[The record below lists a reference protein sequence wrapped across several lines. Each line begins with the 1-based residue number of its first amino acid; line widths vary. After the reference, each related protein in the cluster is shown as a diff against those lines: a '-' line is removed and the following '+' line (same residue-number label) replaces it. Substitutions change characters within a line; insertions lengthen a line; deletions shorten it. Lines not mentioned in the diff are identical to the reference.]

1 MMGARRSRLGRL
13 ALGAMLLVGVL
24 VAPARIIAAD
34 GAVTFETPSATSTF
48 PVQTLWRQAFRSPS
62 EPDRVEL
69 MTRLAGTDTWLVE
82 EVAFR
87 AAGPGAYEVEY
98 TDLGF
103 QLPNSHVEYR
113 FRVTLAGE
121 RPETGPMATLA
132 IVDDRIDWRTVEG
145 DLVRLHWQAGD
156 ESFAERA
163 LRIAEDSVAETSEL
177 LGVTETEPID
187 FFVYADAAD
196 FQSAL
201 GPGTK
206 EFVAGRAIAEIRTLF
221 ANVAVSD
228 IGSPWLSVVVPH
240 ELAHLVFDTAT
251 DNPYHQPPHWMNEG
265 LAVFL
270 SEGNTDG
277 DRRRVANAIDRGTL
291 LPLSSLAN
299 GFPSDRE
306 ELFYLGY
313 AEGTSA
319 IDFFV
324 RTYGQENLVKLIRS
338 YALGVTDDEA
348 FETATG
354 EGIGAFEAAWLADLD
369 AEEPAARGPQA
380 ARPGPTPASWAGGGS
395 SHGSTGP
402 TPVADANGALPGA
415 PVSDTLGD
423 QVAPAAA
430 AALLL
435 VALMVVFL
443 VILRRRRASGPDEP

>member
-1 MMGARRSRLGRL
+1 MRARRSGLGSL
-13 ALGAMLLVGVL
+13 AANALLLLSVL
-24 VAPARIIAAD
+24 AAPANAIAA
-34 GAVTFETPSATSTF
+34 GGGVTFEPPTATSTF

-62 EPDRVEL
+62 EPARVEL
-69 MTRLAGTDTWLVE
+69 MTRLAGTEAWLVE
-82 EVAFR
+82 EVAFG

-103 QLPNSHVEYR
+103 QLPNSHIEYR
-113 FRVTLAGE
+113 FRVTLEGE
-121 RPETGPMATLA
+121 EPETGPAATLA

-145 DLVRLHWQAGD
+145 DLVRLHWQTGD

-163 LRIAEDSVAETSEL
+163 LRIAEDSVAETAQL

-196 FQSAL
+196 FQAAL

-221 ANVAVSD
+221 ANVAVSE
-228 IGSPWLSVVVPH
+228 IGSPWLSIVVPH

-251 DNPYHQPPHWMNEG
+251 DNPYHEPPHWMNEG

-270 SEGNTDG
+270 SEGYTDS

-348 FETATG
+348 FVAATG
-354 EGIGAFEAAWLADLD
+354 EGMDAFEAAWLADLD
-369 AEEPAARGPQA
+369 AAQPAARGPQA
-380 ARPGPTPASWAGGGS
+380 ARPGPTPSSWAGGGS
-395 SHGSTGP
+395 SAGSPGP
-402 TPVADANGALPGA
+402 TAAADANGALPGA
-415 PVSDTLGD
+415 PVPDTQGD
-423 QVAPAAA
+423 QSVPVVAAVLML

-435 VALMVVFL
+435 IFL
-443 VILRRRRASGPDEP
+443 GIRGRRRTSGPDEP